1 VGKEESS
8 ENIGLAKRLGE
19 TKQNLAAVIFL
30 VHSRSLPTAN
40 MKEND
45 GQKDIH
51 CCPKILLV
59 FPQHFVGYARL
70 RPGETSVGK
79 PTVK

>member
-1 VGKEESS
+1 M
-8 ENIGLAKRLGE
+8 ENDIGLAKRLGE

-51 CCPKILLV
+51 CW
-59 FPQHFVGYARL
+59 
-70 RPGETSVGK
+70 
-79 PTVK
+79 